1 MDTSI
6 RSSDIFE
13 FCSGC
18 ILTTPG
24 SVSAWRP
31 ASIRRIKTTEAID
44 EFERLLD
51 QDPNDDYTHRRLA
64 QAFVAKNESKRAAH
78 HLQEALRLN
87 PEDAEAKH
95 LLDRIPTS
103 DQAVLP

>member
-1 MDTSI
+1 MFTNTVPVDAV
-6 RSSDIFE
+6 R
-13 FCSGC
+13 GA
-18 ILTTPG
+18 G
-24 SVSAWRP
+24 RP
-31 ASIRRIKTTEAID
+31 EATYML
-44 EFERLLD
+44 ERLLD
-51 QDPNDDYTHRRLA
+51 QDPNDDTHRRLA

-87 PEDAEAKH
+87 REDAEAKH